1 MLSLTLNHK
10 NKIRNEFLDSI
21 MYRKMV
27 SYMIYDLMIG
37 KLNFLVITIVDF
49 SMLIS

>member
-21 MYRKMV
+21 VYTNNL
-27 SYMIYDLMIG
+27 SYTSYDRLVDS
-37 KLNFLVITIVDF
+37 LHFLVI
-49 SMLIS
+49 S

>member
-10 NKIRNEFLDSI
+10 NKIRNEFLNSI

-27 SYMIYDLMIG
+27 SYMIYDLLVD
-37 KLNFLVITIVDF
+37 KLNFLA
-49 SMLIS
+49 ISC